1 MTKMQQI
8 CVGANARE
16 NEAFKMIYEMFGS
29 HTAFDYFLLNVAE
42 DGTLLL
48 YCFLSNVMAME
59 EEDFKNKKL
68 SFYSYDVDECIST
81 ISVRGAISFD
91 QVLEPIYPDNR
102 IDLIRENKT
111 LVMVLVDSATDII
124 KAVKTVWLPEKVCD
138 VIVNNAH
145 KIVENHIT
153 TDEVAKAFL
162 NKVCTRSPGQ
172 IKKLSKYIGKEV
184 NSILTRVLCYVG

>member
-1 MTKMQQI
+1 MSQI

-16 NEAFKMIYEMFGS
+16 NEAFKPIYEMHNNRIGFNYS
-29 HTAFDYFLLNVAE
+29 SLNVAE

-48 YCFLSNVMAME
+48 YCFFSNVLTSE
-59 EEDFKNKKL
+59 EEAFRNKKL

-91 QVLEPIYPDNR
+91 QILEPIYPDNR

-111 LVMVLVDSATDII
+111 MVMVLVDSATDII

-184 NSILTRVLCYVG
+184 NSVLTRVLCYVG

>member
-1 MTKMQQI
+1 MSQI

-16 NEAFKMIYEMFGS
+16 TEAFKPIYEMHNNRIGFNYS
-29 HTAFDYFLLNVAE
+29 SLNVAE

-48 YCFLSNVMAME
+48 YCFFSNVLTSE
-59 EEDFKNKKL
+59 EEAFRNKKL

-91 QVLEPIYPDNR
+91 QILEPIYPDNR

-111 LVMVLVDSATDII
+111 MVMVLVDSATDII

-184 NSILTRVLCYVG
+184 NSVLTRVLCYVG